1 MKLEMSACPLKLM
14 LILPNITQYI
24 EIMFGIE
31 LKVNGD
37 IVSILHVHCS
47 LQQDQYSFEI
57 ND

>member
-1 MKLEMSACPLKLM
+1 MSACPLK
-14 LILPNITQYI
+14 INVNTAKYNTIYTVDI
-24 EIMFGIE
+24 IFGIE

-47 LQQDQYSFEI
+47 LQQDQNSFEI